1 MRPPGYEPG
10 ELPTAPLRD
19 VILAMQN
26 QCEPNAESL
35 LFAEAKPDFAG
46 LFLKSAAKVRLFFEL
61 RKYLCYFFIFLLI
74 S

>member
-19 VILAMQN
+19 VIFSKRRQN
-26 QCEPNAESL
+26 QCKPNAENS

-46 LFLKSAAKVRLFFEL
+46 LFSKSAAKVRLFFETT
-61 RKYLCYFFIFLLI
+61 KYFLHF
-74 S
+74 

>member
-19 VILAMQN
+19 VFPVQN
-26 QCEPNAESL
+26 QCKPNAESS

-46 LFLKSAAKVRLFFEL
+46 LFLKSAAKVQLFFEL
-61 RKYLCYFFIFLLI
+61 RKYLCDFFAF
-74 S
+74 SVFF

>member
-19 VILAMQN
+19 VIFLKRVQN
-26 QCEPNAESL
+26 QCKPNAESL

-46 LFLKSAAKVRLFFEL
+46 DFVKSAAKVQLFFEL
-61 RKYLCYFFIFLLI
+61 RKYLCDFLLKKT
-74 S
+74 